1 MKHLAH
7 ELIVKPGSKI
17 KLDKLDPGDTFGY
30 DKKDADE
37 HLTKNLERL
46 SVLQYMLYA
55 EGKRSLLVVL
65 QGIDAGGKDGTIKHV
80 MSGLNP
86 QGVNVTSF
94 KVPEGAEKRHDYL
107 WRIHQAV
114 PEWGKMGIFNRSH
127 YEDVLVVR
135 VHDLVPKKVWSERY
149 GQINDFERMLS
160 DSGVHIVK
168 FLLYISKE
176 EQEKRFKERID
187 DKQKNWKFSPAD
199 LKEREYWHEYQQ
211 AYEDM
216 IRETSS
222 KEAPWYVVPADH
234 KWFTHLVVAAV
245 VIETLESLGMT
256 LPEISSEQRKE
267 IEKARKL
274 LKG

>member
-1 MKHLAH
+1 MKNLAH
-7 ELIVKPGSKI
+7 ELIVKSGSKI
-17 KLDKLDPGDTFGY
+17 KLDKVDPGDTIGY
-30 DKKDADE
+30 DKESAGDL
-37 HLTKNLERL
+37 LTKNLERL

-55 EGKRSLLVVL
+55 EAKRSVLVVL

-86 QGVNVTSF
+86 QGVTVTSF

-107 WRIHQAV
+107 WRIHNAV

-149 GQINDFERMLS
+149 DQINDFERMLA
-160 DSGVHIVK
+160 DSGVTIVK
-168 FLLYISKE
+168 FLLYISKD
-176 EQEKRFKERID
+176 EQAKRFRERID

-199 LKEREYWHEYQQ
+199 LKEREYWDQYIE

-216 IRETSS
+216 LRKCS
-222 KEAPWYVVPADH
+222 KKHAPWYVIPANE
-234 KWFTHLVVAAV
+234 KWFRNLAV
-245 VIETLESLGMT
+245 SQILCDTLEGMD
-256 LPEISSEQRKE
+256 LKFPKP
-267 IEKARKL
+267 AGN
-274 LKG
+274 LKGIKFE